1 MSLVQVIITGITTII
16 GVVPATETEMRME
29 RKAINLDDVLDQVIL
44 TTMKIAQMIPL
55 ANAIVILVH
64 ALARNDQGTQGADRV
79 RTIAPWMNG
88 SSWHVLTGKER
99 LRPLMQ
105 GHILRLGYLIMMC

>member
-29 RKAINLDDVLDQVIL
+29 RKAINLPDTVLDDILDQVIL

-88 SSWHVLTGKER
+88 S
-99 LRPLMQ
+99 
-105 GHILRLGYLIMMC
+105 